1 MKKHTIRIVSVVLA
15 LTMVF
20 SGFTAVGA
28 SAASD
33 IGDTLTHVGVSILD
47 GIVTT
52 LLTAINAVVPD
63 TKNLIDVSDYK
74 NEYFYTGTDTML
86 DKPADNAVWSLGYA
100 KASLVPADWQTK
112 DYYLG
117 GFISIENGMSNKVE
131 EVIDDMQ
138 ARVIAVSD
146 GSGRGISIFAN
157 IDSIG
162 FANGDIKTI
171 RKYLEEMN
179 LDVKINSINVS
190 STHCHSCI
198 DTQGLWTDLFS
209 KLGKN
214 LLKAYLPFGE
224 MESGVDAEYIDFLCH
239 TVAETMKRAVNDM
252 KEGTMTYAVKTLDG
266 KYFNNKNRKSSTAEM
281 YDMTR
286 IIFTPSLSSAK
297 PTMLINIAA
306 HPDIAGLAV
315 NDTDNGRQ
323 LSGDYVYYLGDTI
336 EQAGYNF
343 MFVNGA
349 IAGIYAGRSLTND
362 NVPMQRRYQQSERYG
377 REMGSIALNL
387 TNTYEY
393 ISANADWDKINAE
406 KEAGGDG
413 YTLWFEG
420 WTPTT
425 EKELEPLLNIRLST
439 ARITVK
445 NPLIKLVAK
454 LELANYKVIKDGR
467 DYCIDTE
474 IGYMEMGELKIAL
487 MPGEIVQDLVAGG
500 DSLTAEGSYTGKN
513 FGYKT
518 IRELFGEDTICFG
531 LMNDAIGY
539 VVPDNDYSLA
549 IVDDHYQELISLGKV
564 TASSI
569 MKAFADLAE
578 SIK

>member
-1 MKKHTIRIVSVVLA
+1 MKKHITKIVGVVLA

-20 SGFTAVGA
+20 SGFSAVGA
-28 SAASD
+28 SAASS
-33 IGDTLTHVGVSILD
+33 IGDSLTHVGVSVLD
-47 GIVTT
+47 GIVTA
-52 LLTAINAVVPD
+52 LLTGLNAIVPD
-63 TKNLIDVSDYK
+63 NKNFVNVSDYK
-74 NEYFYTGTDTML
+74 NEYFYEGTDTML
-86 DKPADNAVWSLGYA
+86 DAPSANAAWHLGYA

-171 RKYLEEMN
+171 RKYLEEMD
-179 LDVKINSINVS
+179 LGVEINSINVS

-214 LLKAYLPFGE
+214 FIKSYLPFTE
-224 MESGVDAEYIDFLCH
+224 MENGVDGEFIEFLCR
-239 TVAETMKRAVNDM
+239 TVAETMKRAINDM
-252 KEGTMTYAVKTLDG
+252 NAGTMRYAVKTLNG
-266 KYFNNKNRKSSTAEM
+266 GYFNNKNRKSSTAEM

-286 IIFTPSLSSAK
+286 LIFRPFDSNAT
-297 PTMLINIAA
+297 PTMLVNIAA

-315 NDTDNGRQ
+315 NDRDNGRQ
-323 LSGDYVYYLGDTI
+323 LSGDYVYYLGETI

-349 IAGIYAGRSLTND
+349 IAGIYAGRGLTND
-362 NVPMQRRYQQSERYG
+362 NVPMERRYEQSERYG
-377 REMGSIALNL
+377 REMGNIALNL
-387 TNTYEY
+387 TNTYDY
-393 ISANADWDKINAE
+393 INANADWDTIN
-406 KEAGGDG
+406 KEMQAAGES
-413 YTLWFEG
+413 YTLWFED
-420 WTPTT
+420 WTPVS
-425 EKELEPLLNIRLST
+425 EVLLAPVLNIKLST
-439 ARITVK
+439 ARIKVT

-454 LELANYKVIKDGR
+454 LQLANYAVIKDGCN
-467 DYCIDTE
+467 YYIDTE
-474 IGYMEMGELKIAL
+474 IGYMEMGKLKVAL

-500 DSLTAEGSYTGKN
+500 GSLTAEGSYTGKD

-569 MKAFADLAE
+569 MKAFAELAK
-578 SIK
+578 SL